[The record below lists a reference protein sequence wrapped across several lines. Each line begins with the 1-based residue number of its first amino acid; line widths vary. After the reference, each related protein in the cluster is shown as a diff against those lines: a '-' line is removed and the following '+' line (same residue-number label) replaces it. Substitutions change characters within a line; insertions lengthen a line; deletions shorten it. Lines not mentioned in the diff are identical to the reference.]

1 MATSTKTPNIPAIA
15 AAFYRGA
22 VECAIY
28 DSPDTMRLTYSDGSV
43 LSVARTDLDRERT
56 WETLAWH
63 GLKQKLV
70 DAAAISRDPE
80 TGRAATID
88 TKKRAVAEV
97 HERLLAGQWNKVRE
111 GVATGGLLLSAL
123 IRMYDGRKTREELE
137 VYLSGKTDAEKAALR
152 VNPKVAAIIEA
163 IKAER
168 AITSGTDSNALLA
181 ELDGE

>member
-1 MATSTKTPNIPAIA
+1 MATTKTTTPPAIA
-15 AAFYRGA
+15 ADFLNETGA
-22 VECAIY
+22 PCGITEDAQVL
-28 DSPDTMRLTYSDGSV
+28 RLTYADGDTLRLALRQLPDAI
-43 LSVARTDLDRERT
+43 LSAAV
-56 WETLAWH
+56 WH

-80 TGRAATID
+80 TGRAATLD